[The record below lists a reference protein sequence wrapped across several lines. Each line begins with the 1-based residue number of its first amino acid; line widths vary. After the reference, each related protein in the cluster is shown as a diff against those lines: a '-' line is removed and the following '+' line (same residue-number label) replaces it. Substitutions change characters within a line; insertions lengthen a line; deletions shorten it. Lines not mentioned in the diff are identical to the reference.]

1 MDPLCIY
8 LHYLFLLVV
17 VLCNSA
23 LGCRRG
29 TGLLAFKL
37 FLDAGQS
44 AWQRAR
50 LRAVHDLETQNKMVR
65 HIHKYT
71 YSMSLHTEYTLN
83 RFETYDSPLGGAT
96 MLKTKFLISSFT

>member
-8 LHYLFLLVV
+8 LHYLSLLVV

-23 LGCRRG
+23 LGRRRG
-29 TGLLAFKL
+29 TELLAFKL

-50 LRAVHDLETQNKMVR
+50 LRAIHDLETQNKMVR
-65 HIHKYT
+65 HIHKYI
-71 YSMSLHTEYTLN
+71 YILSLHTEYT
-83 RFETYDSPLGGAT
+83 
-96 MLKTKFLISSFT
+96 